1 MSKFFKALEQAK
13 RDRALRSGVVLDAP
27 LSDEGRLLAPEAAEP
42 ARALQPAPELPDGVD
57 EHLVS
62 LVTPAAFEA
71 EQYRA
76 LRHTIEHLHK
86 VADLR
91 VVAVSSPGMGDGKS
105 ITAINLAGALAQSS
119 EARVLLVD
127 ADLRRPTL
135 GRLLGLGDTDGANLV
150 DGILEPGLTLDRIV
164 QPRPPFNLS
173 VICAGQAPPSPY
185 EVLKSPR
192 LGELMEEA
200 RRQYDYIVVDT
211 PPLQPVQDC
220 RVIGRWVDGFL
231 LVVTAHR
238 TPRRLVEEALTT
250 LDPGKVLGLVFNG
263 ADHSVSG
270 YYSGHYYHK
279 DYSADQRPS
288 NGHASGVLHRTAR
301 KVGDSL
307 WRHRKSS
314 GSARGPWQGG
324 QW

>member
-13 RDRALRSGVVLDAP
+13 RDRALGGPPDATRAG
-27 LSDEGRLLAPEAAEP
+27 EVRLFPPEATEP
-42 ARALQPAPELPDGVD
+42 TRAPQRVTEPPDDVD

-76 LRHTIEHLHK
+76 LRHVVEQMHRA
-86 VADLR
+86 ADLKI
-91 VVAVSSPGMGDGKS
+91 VAVSSPGMGDGKT

-127 ADLRRPTL
+127 ADLRRPAL
-135 GRLLGLGDTDGANLV
+135 ARLLGLGDADGVNLV
-150 DGILEPGLTLDRIV
+150 DGILGPGIPLSRIA

-173 VICAGQAPPSPY
+173 VICAGQSPPSPY
-185 EVLKSPR
+185 EVLKSPQ
-192 LGELMEEA
+192 LGELLAEA
-200 RRQYDYIVVDT
+200 RRQYDYIILDT
-211 PPLQPVQDC
+211 PPLHPVQDC

-263 ADHSVSG
+263 ADHPISG
-270 YYSGHYYHK
+270 YYSGYYYRD
-279 DYSADQRPS
+279 DYSADRSSS
-288 NGHASGVLHRTAR
+288 NDPAGGVLKRTAR
-301 KVGDSL
+301 RVGESL
-307 WRHRKSS
+307 WRHRKP
-314 GSARGPWQGG
+314 SASTRGPWHGG
-324 QW
+324 PR